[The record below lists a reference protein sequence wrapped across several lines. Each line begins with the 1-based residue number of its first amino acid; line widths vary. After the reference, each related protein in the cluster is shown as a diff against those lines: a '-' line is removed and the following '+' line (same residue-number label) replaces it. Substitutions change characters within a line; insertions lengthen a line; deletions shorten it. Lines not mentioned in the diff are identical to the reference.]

1 MDALEVLK
9 QAHREAE
16 STFQQ
21 IQQASPDERGAL
33 WAKLKPQL
41 TAHEQYEDQFVYGPI
56 SKEAQGRDATLASW
70 DQRHDAEV
78 SQVNNLIAQVGQM
91 DPEDQRWMQT
101 INQVQMTLQQH
112 IQEEEQQ
119 IFPRI
124 RQFWGQDRLDEAGT
138 KVQAAK
144 MAAAGAGAV
153 RGAARG
159 VVDTV
164 KDAMPGSDSD

>member
-1 MDALEVLK
+1 VDALEVLK

-21 IQQASPDERGAL
+21 IQQASPDERAAL

-41 TAHEQYEDQFVYGPI
+41 KAHEQYEDQYVYGPI
-56 SKEAQGRDATLASW
+56 SKEAQGRDADLASW

-78 SQVNNLIAQVGQM
+78 SQVESLIGQAGQM
-91 DPEDQRWMQT
+91 DPRDPRWMQT
-101 INQVQMTLQQH
+101 INQVRMMLQQH

-124 RQFWGQDRLDEAGT
+124 RQFWSQDRLDDAGN
-138 KVQAAK
+138 KVRAAK
-144 MAAAGAGAV
+144 TAAMGVGTVSGAV
-153 RGAARG
+153 RGA
-159 VVDTV
+159 VDTI
-164 KDAMPGSDSD
+164 KDAMPGGND